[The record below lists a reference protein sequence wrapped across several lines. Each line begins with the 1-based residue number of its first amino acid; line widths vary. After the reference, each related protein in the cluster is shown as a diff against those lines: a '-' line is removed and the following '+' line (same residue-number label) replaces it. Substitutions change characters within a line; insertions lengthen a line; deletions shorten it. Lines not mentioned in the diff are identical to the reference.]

1 MKPIYFSQQ
10 ALDQMTDRGYRLCLL
25 FWRRRMKIKYDPQ
38 VDALY
43 ISFKKGPTQ
52 VTTLRFSEDVAID
65 LGPHEE
71 IVGIEILGASDHLAL
86 ERLKPKVLLEN
97 LEPA

>member
-1 MKPIYFSQQ
+1 
-10 ALDQMTDRGYRLCLL
+10 
-25 FWRRRMKIKYDPQ
+25 MKIKYDPQ

-52 VTTLRFSEDVAID
+52 VTTLHFSEDIAID

-71 IVGIEILGASDHLAL
+71 VVGIEILGASDHLAL
-86 ERLKPKVLLEN
+86 ERLNPKVLLEN
-97 LEPA
+97 LKPA